1 MEIEEIISAIKK
13 NVERCDGVCF
23 TKDLYINSG
32 EDFLGEDLKV
42 DYVEA
47 DRVIL
52 GDDWHTFY
60 YTFDDLSD
68 EELECVLNAVLPK

>member
-1 MEIEEIISAIKK
+1 MEREEIISAIKK
-13 NVERCDGVCF
+13 NVARCDGVCF
-23 TKDLYINSG
+23 TEDLWINSG

-52 GDDWHTFY
+52 GDD
-60 YTFDDLSD
+60 
-68 EELECVLNAVLPK
+68 

>member
-1 MEIEEIISAIKK
+1 MEREEIISAIKK

-23 TKDLYINSG
+23 TKELYINSG

-52 GDDWHTFY
+52 GDD
-60 YTFDDLSD
+60 
-68 EELECVLNAVLPK
+68 